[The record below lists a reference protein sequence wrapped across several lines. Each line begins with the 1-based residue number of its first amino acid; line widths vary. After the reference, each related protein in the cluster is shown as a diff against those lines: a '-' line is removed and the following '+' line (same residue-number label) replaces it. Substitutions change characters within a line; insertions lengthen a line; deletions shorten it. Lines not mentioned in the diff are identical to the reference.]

1 MKPYQFERIKTE
13 INDVYAGNQSASKR
27 YYLNSN
33 SKSTER
39 TKQIK
44 KSNENVL
51 QLINM
56 WHEHR
61 QSLSITPLMPADTQK
76 HLTHNSVHALQ
87 DNLIEQINTTNNIK
101 LTPKKNDQSDVY
113 FSTSDHNY
121 QIPICKPHLTLDN
134 LIKQNI
140 SEIYNLLDPS
150 NKVLQSQKENK
161 RTISK
166 SKQSDNKLKK
176 TKEYLTTI
184 TLLSNAQ
191 KAVQQLY
198 KNQDA
203 AKAAEIDKKIQQ
215 VMFQIDKDFR

>member
-13 INDVYAGNQSASKR
+13 INEVYAGNQSGSKR
-27 YYLNSN
+27 YYMNSN

-61 QSLSITPLMPADTQK
+61 QSLSITPLIPLDTQK
-76 HLTHNSVHALQ
+76 QQTHNSVHALQ

-101 LTPKKNDQSDVY
+101 LTPKKLDQTEIY
-113 FSTSDHNY
+113 FSTSEHNK
-121 QIPICKPHLTLDN
+121 IPLSKPNLVFDN

-140 SEIYNLLDPS
+140 SEYYNLLDPS
-150 NKVLQSQKENK
+150 NKMLQSQKENK

-166 SKQSDNKLKK
+166 SKQSDIKLKK

-184 TLLSNAQ
+184 TLLSNVQ
-191 KAVQQLY
+191 KAIQQLY
-198 KNQDA
+198 KNQDIS
-203 AKAAEIDKKIQQ
+203 KANEIDKKIQQ
-215 VMFQIDKDFR
+215 VIFQIDKDFR